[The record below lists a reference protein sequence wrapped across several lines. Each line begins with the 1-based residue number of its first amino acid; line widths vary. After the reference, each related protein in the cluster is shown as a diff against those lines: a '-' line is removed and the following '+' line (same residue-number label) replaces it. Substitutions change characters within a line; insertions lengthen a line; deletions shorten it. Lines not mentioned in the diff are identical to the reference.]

1 MHTLPFLPFTPPP
14 SLIIALNT
22 QITMQTVMK
31 QLLVGFLEG
40 LEEACGH
47 LDLPVFILGD
57 TEYKIL

>member
-1 MHTLPFLPFTPPP
+1 
-14 SLIIALNT
+14 
-22 QITMQTVMK
+22 MK

-47 LDLPVFILGD
+47 LDLPVFVLGD